1 MKGVGTFKDRSGFL
15 RPRESNLTLF
25 RAGFL
30 PKHTKQNTRTA
41 GIYTKTSA
49 MRTVKNKKN

>member
-15 RPRESNLTLF
+15 RPRESYLTLF
-25 RAGFL
+25 RAGFR

-41 GIYTKTSA
+41 GIYTNTSA
-49 MRTVKNKKN
+49 MRTLKNKKK